1 RRAVERQEIPVVNN
15 GRIVPELLRRPV
27 IVKKAV
33 PLPFHVVQLG
43 IDVSRKLAVPS
54 QFIGEKLETP
64 ARIDISIKCAD
75 AAVFAVDQRL
85 RLLLKSRDV
94 IERRAGIG
102 LFYDLFNER
111 ARLRVIVT
119 IKMP

>member
-1 RRAVERQEIPVVNN
+1 MVNN

-27 IVKKAV
+27 VVKKAV

-43 IDVSRKLAVPS
+43 IDVSGKLAVPS
-54 QFIGEKLETP
+54 QFIGEKFETP
-64 ARIDISIKCAD
+64 AGVDISIKCAD
-75 AAVFAVDQRL
+75 TAVFAVDQRL

-94 IERRAGIG
+94 IECRAGVG
-102 LFYDLFNER
+102 LFHDLFNQR
-111 ARLRVIVT
+111 ARLRVIVS

>member
-1 RRAVERQEIPVVNN
+1 MVNN
-15 GRIVPELLRRPV
+15 GRIVPEVLRRPI
-27 IVKKAV
+27 IVEKAV

-43 IDVSRKLAVPS
+43 VDVSRKLAVAS
-54 QFIGEKLETP
+54 QLIGQELETP
-64 ARIDISIKCAD
+64 AGIDISIKCAD
-75 AAVFAVDQRL
+75 AAEFAVDQRL